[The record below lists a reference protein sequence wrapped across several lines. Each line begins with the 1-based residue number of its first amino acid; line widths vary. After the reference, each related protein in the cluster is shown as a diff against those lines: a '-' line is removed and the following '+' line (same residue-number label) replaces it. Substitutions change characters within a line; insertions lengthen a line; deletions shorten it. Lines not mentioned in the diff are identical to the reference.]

1 MKIKVCHVFSDVDQS
16 HLVKT
21 FGDAMDKG
29 KYDISFVFLGL
40 KKPLLFDYFGSRG
53 HKVEFVEFS
62 GKRDLPKAIWKL
74 RQIFKLWRPDIIHT
88 HLVEGSVAG
97 LTAAKLSRG
106 NIAIHTRHH
115 GAEAHIYSPHG
126 VYYDRYNNYLS
137 KKIIAISNVVS
148 DVLIARDG
156 VDRSKVV
163 TIPHGFHLENIV
175 DEPGVTETLKKK
187 HDLNGHYPVV
197 GSVARYIHWKG
208 VHNTVKAFASLLE
221 EYPNG
226 KLVLANASG
235 PYIGE
240 IKTLLTT
247 LPKENYVEIEFEP
260 QMISLYP
267 AFDIFVHIPVQREVE
282 AFGMV
287 YIEPLAL
294 GVPSVF
300 TLSGAACEFVKD
312 KVNALVVPYDDP
324 SATRTA
330 IVSILEDG
338 ALRNHIV
345 ENGRADVWNLFNA
358 ERFSAELDALYTDL
372 SSSKGV

>member
-21 FGDAMDKG
+21 FGDAMDKD
-29 KYDISFVFLGL
+29 KYEISFVFLGL
-40 KKPLLFDYFGSRG
+40 KKPLLFDYLGSRG
-53 HKVEFVEFS
+53 HKVEFVAFS
-62 GKRDLPKAIWKL
+62 GKRDLPTAIWKL
-74 RQIFKLWRPDIIHT
+74 RRIFKLWRPDIIHT
-88 HLVEGSVAG
+88 HLVEGSLAG
-97 LTAAKLSRG
+97 LTAAKLVRG
-106 NIAIHTRHH
+106 NIPIHTRHH

-148 DVLIARDG
+148 DVLISRDG

-175 DEPGVTETLKKK
+175 ADPAATETLKKK
-187 HDLNGHYPVV
+187 YELNGHYPVV

-208 VHNTVKAFASLLE
+208 VHNTVRAFASLLE
-221 EYPNG
+221 KYPKG

-235 PYIGE
+235 PYIDE
-240 IKTLLTT
+240 IKSLLST
-247 LPKENYVEIEFEP
+247 LPKQSYVEIEFEP

-267 AFDIFVHIPVQREVE
+267 AFDIFVHVPVEREVE

-312 KVNALVVPYDDP
+312 KVNAVVVPYDDV
-324 SATRTA
+324 SATQTA

-338 ALRNHIV
+338 MLRNRIV
-345 ENGRADVWNLFNA
+345 ERGRTDVWRLFNV
-358 ERFSAELDALYTDL
+358 ERFAADLDAFYTDL
-372 SSSKGV
+372 SSAQRV